1 MKKSLVAVSVI
12 VVLGA
17 AWTGVSWYT
26 GKLIEQHMDE
36 EVAAANTQLQTAFP
50 KAGLKVS
57 YQDYHRGLFSSKL
70 RIVLQ
75 PDAAAATAGTSALK
89 TGDEIAFIETIDHGP
104 FPAAQLKKFNL
115 IPSMA
120 SVHSELQNTPT
131 LKPLFDVTKG
141 RSLITADSRVSYSGA
156 SSSAIDI
163 IPVTYQKEDSQ
174 LQFSGGTVNVDVDKE
189 LTAMKLKSNI
199 DSVAITSKNQWGQLE
214 KVTLSGFDMD
224 SDTQQG
230 KFQVGVG
237 DQNLNVKQILVN
249 VDGKDAVS
257 LENFKLVSK
266 FSETGN
272 NIGGQQ
278 DYTLDALKIQGA
290 DFGSAKLS
298 LKLDKLDGAA
308 LKQFADNYNQQSRAL
323 LMQQGELDPQV
334 YQQQAADLVLA
345 NLPLLLKGNP
355 SISIAPLSWKNS
367 KGESTFNLQLDL
379 KDPSATPAQTQDQM
393 LSQLVSKI
401 DAKLSIPL
409 PMATEVTTQV
419 AKLEGYTGDDA
430 TKLAQQ
436 QVQGIAAMGQ
446 MFKLT
451 TVKDDTISSSFS
463 YADNQVD
470 LNGQKMTLQEFA
482 GLFGIFGGS
491 VAQPQTEAPAPLAP
505 PVAPVPAQ

>member
-36 EVAAANTQLQTAFP
+36 QVANANSQLQSAYP

-57 YQDYHRGLFSSKL
+57 YEDYQRGLFSSKM
-70 RIVLQ
+70 RIVLR
-75 PDAAAATAGTSALK
+75 PDAAAATAGSSVLK

-131 LKPLFDVTKG
+131 VKGLFDVTKG
-141 RSLITADSRVSYSGA
+141 KSLVTVDTRVSYSGA
-156 SSSAIDI
+156 SASAIDI
-163 IPVTYQKEDSQ
+163 IPVTYQKDESQ
-174 LQFSGGTVNVDVDKE
+174 LAFSGGTINVDVDKD
-189 LTAMKLKSNI
+189 LTAMKLDANT
-199 DSVAITSKNQWGQLE
+199 DSIALTSKNQWGQLE
-214 KVTLSGFDMD
+214 KVTLAGFSMD
-224 SDTQQG
+224 SDTRQG

-237 DQNLNVKQILVN
+237 DQNLTVKQIQVN
-249 VDGKDAVS
+249 VDGKDAGS
-257 LENFKLVSK
+257 LDNFKLVSK
-266 FSETGN
+266 FSENGN

-278 DYTLDALKIQGA
+278 DYTIDALKVQGQ
-290 DFGSAKLS
+290 DFGSAKLT

-308 LKQFADNYNQQSRAL
+308 LKQFADNYNQQSREL
-323 LMQQGELDPQV
+323 LMKQGELDPAA
-334 YQQQAADLVLA
+334 YQQQAADLLLA

-355 SISIAPLSWKNS
+355 TISIAPLSWKNS
-367 KGESTFNLQLDL
+367 KGESSFNLLLDL
-379 KDPSATPAQTQDQM
+379 KDPAATPAQTQDQM
-393 LSQLVSKI
+393 LSQLVNKV
-401 DAKLSIPL
+401 DAKLTIPM
-409 PMATEVTTQV
+409 PMATQVTTQV
-419 AKLEGYTGDDA
+419 AQIEGYNADDA

-436 QVQGIAAMGQ
+436 QVQGLAAMGQ

-451 TVKDDTISSSFS
+451 TVKDDTITSSFH

-482 GLFGIFGGS
+482 GLFGILGGP
-491 VAQPQTEAPAPLAP
+491 AAPAPTPEQESPVAP
-505 PVAPVPAQ
+505 APVPAQ